1 MHSVTIYLQ
10 HKHPF
15 LHCVDSCVF
24 DSSNRPVVLVL
35 MRFLVQ
41 LYLTLS
47 TGHAVLK
54 SWLHRGWLFLLPA
67 IHHCILSPFTLC
79 NEQSCLLH
87 ICWKQ
92 SFSMMHPSHSLPL
105 SVTLSCTHKTQDQT
119 TLATHIHLS
128 ILLYRNGL
136 GQLSQPP
143 LCFTVVVTLLL
154 VSPQWS
160 AGYSLNLWLLHNL

>member
-1 MHSVTIYLQ
+1 MHLALFTCNINTPSCIVFTVVCLIRQISHLSLFSRGFWSSFTWHFNRSCCFKIVT
-10 HKHPF
+10 
-15 LHCVDSCVF
+15 
-24 DSSNRPVVLVL
+24 
-35 MRFLVQ
+35 
-41 LYLTLS
+41 
-47 TGHAVLK
+47 A
-54 SWLHRGWLFLLPA
+54 WLLLLPV
-67 IHHCILSPFTLC
+67 IHHCIRSPFTLC